1 MAIIPQTK
9 LFCWEDVENLGDLER
24 LRLVLESIPDE
35 SLMQK
40 LEDERGRGRDDY
52 PVRAMW
58 NSLLA
63 GVVFQHR
70 SIESLRRELLRNDR
84 LRWICGFDPVMEAED
99 AVPEAW
105 NYSRFLTSLFSYSEQ
120 IDEMFDTLVE
130 MLREELAGF
139 GRSLAIDS
147 KGIESHGRPRGK
159 EKYDKLKDKER
170 REGPDRRRDLD
181 ADWGKKTYKGKNKD
195 GTLYKTT
202 KKWFGYKLHLIVD
215 SFHELPVAYELTQA
229 SASDIKCGESL
240 FEETAAR
247 HPEMVEECE
256 EFSADKGYDALS
268 FITMLWD
275 GADPENPRRILPI
288 VPKRN
293 DWKEKPDEC
302 RPLFPGIDNITYD
315 CQGQIYC
322 WCMKTG
328 QRRKM
333 VYDGYEEKRDT
344 QKWRCPAAVYGIKC
358 ENYTRCSKGSDYGR
372 VVRVKRFID
381 PRTFLPVARSSYKFE
396 RLYKERTAVERVN
409 SRLDV
414 SYGFEEHFIRT
425 GGKMK
430 FRCGLALIVMLSM
443 ALGRI
448 RENRKK
454 AADQEYR
461 AGPSI
466 RSLVRA
472 A

>member
-9 LFCWEDVENLGDLER
+9 LFCWEDLENLGDLDR

-35 SLMQK
+35 PLMQK
-40 LEDERGRGRDDY
+40 LEAHRGRGRDDY

-63 GVVFQHR
+63 GVVFQHK
-70 SIESLRRELLRNDR
+70 SSESLRRELLRNDR
-84 LRWICGFDPVMEAED
+84 LRWICGFDSVKPAKD
-99 AVPEAW
+99 SVPGAW
-105 NYSRFLTSLFSYSEQ
+105 NYSRFLKSLFSYRQE
-120 IDEMFDTLVE
+120 IDEMFDSLVE
-130 MLREELAGF
+130 MLRQELPGF

-147 KGIESHGRPRGK
+147 KGIDSHGRPREK
-159 EKYDKLKDKER
+159 EKYEELLEKEL
-170 REGPDRRRDLD
+170 REGPDGRRDLD
-181 ADWGKKTYKGKNKD
+181 ADWGKKTYKGRNKD
-195 GTLYKTT
+195 GTLYKTV

-215 SFHELPVAYELTQA
+215 SFHELPVAYEVTRA
-229 SASDIKCGESL
+229 SASDIKHGTHL
-240 FEETAAR
+240 FEELDGR
-247 HPEMVEECE
+247 HPELVESCE
-256 EFSADKGYDALS
+256 ELSADKGYDGLS
-268 FITMLWD
+268 FIEMLWEGPD
-275 GADPENPRRILPI
+275 RDNPRRILPV
-288 VPKRN
+288 VPKKD

-302 RPLFPGIDNITYD
+302 RLLFPGPGNITYD

-322 WCMKTG
+322 WCMKSG
-328 QRRKM
+328 IRRQM
-333 VYDGYEEKRDT
+333 VYDGFEERRDA

-358 ENYTRCSKGSDYGR
+358 RNYRRCSKGSEYGR
-372 VVRVKRFID
+372 VVRVKRDFD
-381 PRTFLPVARSSYKFE
+381 PRTFLPIARTSMKFD
-396 RLYKERTAVERVN
+396 RLYRKRTAVERVN

-425 GGKMK
+425 RRKMK

-448 RENRKK
+448 RENKRKQ
-454 AADQEYR
+454 ADLEDR